1 MGTRLSP
8 IRLIQHTMDN
18 MMKNK
23 LDKMVH
29 KLFNNA
35 ELIKKNC
42 AKNAVVLMLKHYR
55 NV

>member
-1 MGTRLSP
+1 MGPRLSP

-23 LDKMVH
+23 LDKMFH
-29 KLFNNA
+29 TLFNHA
-35 ELIKKNC
+35 ELIKDC
-42 AKNAVVLMLKHYR
+42 CVKNAVVLMLKHYR